1 METEQRKSLLIIK
14 SKAQG
19 LGPVEGFLRNRSWN
33 MKSTSNLK
41 EALEF
46 LINEQPQFVMI
57 SLEHPNRKVRNLA
70 KILTSAFPVCVIP
83 FCETASTSNLKLLNE
98 ANSDYA
104 IFPPVTG
111 PGVERA
117 ANKYYK
123 DQLRG
128 KIGSGMSAGS
138 SGTGS
143 TEHLVEIKGSK
154 SFGDTSAQTLL
165 SQLLGETAEGENHDL
180 NLSALAAGSADGGAQ
195 GFSRSSG
202 SADRGAQGFGQPVGS
217 ASGGPQGF
225 GPSAGSF
232 RGNMDDSGKSM
243 GSSGSRAAQESGN
256 TSAEPSSSHYGK
268 SKSKAPSWAPIEN
281 KGPSDRNSAAMS
293 LGVKEVS
300 QDVKDSL
307 IYKGTTE
314 ALEKSSRSAKK
325 EVRSLGLASNLAC
338 ILVESSRFSGYLIAA
353 MAEGKVIDRAFIEIV
368 KVRLYSFLR
377 KNGEKIEENQS
388 LAIRIREVPFE
399 PWALRYAQFLRK
411 SIHVGQEVAM
421 AFFPRQDLRIKTE
434 ESNDEE
440 MAAVKIDEFVAD
452 VRVEFNVYVY
462 LARNEKYI
470 LYTPC
475 GGIFFYEQ
483 KERLLNQG
491 VSHLHVLKAEVPLM
505 DKYRIQNFLS
515 EMVEDYQK
523 QEEEEVV

>member
-41 EALEF
+41 EALVF

-57 SLEHPNRKVRNLA
+57 SFEHPNRKVRNLA

-128 KIGSGMSAGS
+128 KIGSGMSVGS

-143 TEHLVEIKGSK
+143 TEHLVEIKGAK
-154 SFGDTSAQTLL
+154 SFGDTNAQTLL

-195 GFSRSSG
+195 GFNR
-202 SADRGAQGFGQPVGS
+202 
-217 ASGGPQGF
+217 
-225 GPSAGSF
+225 SAGS
-232 RGNMDDSGKSM
+232 SGA
-243 GSSGSRAAQESGN
+243 RAAKELGDTSPES
-256 TSAEPSSSHYGK
+256 SSSHYGK

-281 KGPSDRNSAAMS
+281 KDPSDRNNAEKS

-300 QDVKDSL
+300 QEIKDSL

-475 GGIFFYEQ
+475 GGIFFYDQ
-483 KERLLNQG
+483 KERLLSQG

>member
-14 SKAQG
+14 SKAQS
-19 LGPVEGFLRNRSWN
+19 LGPVEGFLRNRDWN

-41 EALEF
+41 EALDF

-57 SLEHPNRKVRNLA
+57 SLEHPNKKVRNLA
-70 KILTSAFPVCVIP
+70 KVLASAMPVCVIP
-83 FCETASTSNLKLLNE
+83 FCENASTSNLKLLNE
-98 ANSDYA
+98 SKSDYA

-117 ANKYYK
+117 VNKYLK
-123 DQLRG
+123 DLQRG
-128 KIGSGMSAGS
+128 KVGSGIQSDP
-138 SGTGS
+138 SGVGS

-154 SFGDTSAQTLL
+154 SFGNTNAQTLL
-165 SQLLGETAEGENHDL
+165 SQLLGDGSDGDGGDFQ
-180 NLSALAAGSADGGAQ
+180 LSAMSSGSADGGMQ
-195 GFSRSSG
+195 G
-202 SADRGAQGFGQPVGS
+202 VGS
-217 ASGGPQGF
+217 GKGDSGLSANSLGSVR
-225 GPSAGSF
+225 GPSAEAGGG
-232 RGNMDDSGKSM
+232 RN
-243 GSSGSRAAQESGN
+243 SSGTLSAKESDNAG
-256 TSAEPSSSHYGK
+256 TGTGSGSYGK
-268 SKSKAPSWAPIEN
+268 SRNNKAPSWAPIEN
-281 KGPSDRNSAAMS
+281 EGHGNQRKSAPKS
-293 LGVKEVS
+293 TVTKEVS
-300 QDVKDSL
+300 QEIKDSL

-314 ALEKSSRSAKK
+314 ALQKSSRSAKS
-325 EVRSLGLASNLAC
+325 EVQPLGKASNLAC
-338 ILVESSRFSGYLIAA
+338 IMVESSRFSGYLIAA
-353 MAEGKVIDRAFIEIV
+353 MAEGKIIDRAFIEIV

-377 KNGEKIEENQS
+377 KNGEKIQDNQS
-388 LAIRIREVPFE
+388 LTIRIREVPFE
-399 PWALRYAQFLRK
+399 AWALRYAQFLRK

-440 MAAVKIDEFVAD
+440 MAAVGIEEFAAD

-483 KERLLNQG
+483 KERLLSQG

-515 EMVEDYQK
+515 EMVDDYQK
-523 QEEEEVV
+523 TREEEAA